1 MILRDPDISHGKF
14 SWASRTGYCVQ
25 RILQRVKRC
34 LNLKLTVISYP
45 PIDNR
50 PTYRTVMSECIY
62 MSILTIGLSR
72 LLVRPVTALRPALL
86 NEVIRASFAED
97 RILRE
102 KLGVRALSWDRDLKG
117 GF

>member
-1 MILRDPDISHGKF
+1 
-14 SWASRTGYCVQ
+14 
-25 RILQRVKRC
+25 
-34 LNLKLTVISYP
+34 
-45 PIDNR
+45 
-50 PTYRTVMSECIY
+50 